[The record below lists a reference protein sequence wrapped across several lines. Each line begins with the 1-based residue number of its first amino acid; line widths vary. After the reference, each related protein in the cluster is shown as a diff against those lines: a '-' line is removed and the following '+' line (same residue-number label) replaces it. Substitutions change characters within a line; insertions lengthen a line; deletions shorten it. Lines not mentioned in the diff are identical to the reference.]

1 MAENARRSTGQDEM
15 RGWLTIPTETEP
27 RQATVLVDRKSK
39 AASVRFDEP
48 VGGSAEWKSTSLS
61 VVELPKYTEIVF
73 VTTGFPKDTVEIIWK
88 LNASVDDET
97 VAGVAVVRP
106 NELRVSGEKGFTL
119 VRSDRASTS

>member
-1 MAENARRSTGQDEM
+1 MTENAPRSTGQDEM

-27 RQATVLVDRKSK
+27 RQATILIDRKSN

-48 VGGSAEWKSTSLS
+48 VAGSAVWESTSLS

-97 VAGVAVVRP
+97 VACVAVVRP
-106 NELRVSGEKGFTL
+106 NDLRISGEKGFTL
-119 VRSDRASTS
+119 VRSDQTSTA

>member
-1 MAENARRSTGQDEM
+1 MPAIAPRNTGQEEF
-15 RGWLTIPTETEP
+15 RGRLTIPTETER
-27 RQATVLVDRKSK
+27 RQAIVLVDRKSG

-48 VGGSAEWKSTSLS
+48 VAGSSEWDGASLT
-61 VVELPKYTEIVF
+61 VVERLKYTEIVF

-88 LNASVDDET
+88 LNANVDDET

-119 VRSDRASTS
+119 VRSD